1 VHGSANL
8 IQTLI
13 RNNLVDRY
21 RLWVFPVVLGSG
33 KRLFADGTVPSALKL
48 RQQGLDDRCRDRH
61 PQAGRAGRHRIL
73 LTLE

>member
-21 RLWVFPVVLGSG
+21 RLWLFPVVLGSG

-48 RQQGLDDRCRDRH
+48 VDSKVSTTGVVIGTYEPTGQVITGSF
-61 PQAGRAGRHRIL
+61 
-73 LTLE
+73 